1 VTTSDSNFVIKYF
14 DLTDEFIKVRSCS
27 EEALNELLS
36 QGISNKASYRRRI
49 VEVCVPNFETE
60 ILSTVGRM
68 EDDYDRD
75 IVEELLYQICIDV
88 NPGLEIHQVSLPPAD
103 ASVSEGDTNLIPRP
117 TAAAEKQR
125 TFRKALSIEKA
136 LRTQIIGQDEA
147 IQSLCR
153 SVKKSAVGLKRP
165 GVPIGTF
172 LLVGRTG
179 TGKTELA
186 KALARSLFD
195 DPGRLV
201 RIDCSEYA
209 LPHEYAKLIGSPPGY
224 IGHSEGG
231 FLTETVRKK
240 EHCIVLFD
248 EIEKAHSKVH
258 NLLLQLLDEGILT
271 DSKGQ
276 IVSFSKT
283 IVIMT
288 SNLGI
293 EKVDALRGRMGF
305 MDLEEEVNED
315 NVEEATLEGMRE
327 CFRPEFINRIDEVV
341 VFNPLSP
348 KVCGRIAHRM
358 LKEVSGLLEQQGI
371 QVEFSSG
378 VKNILAKEGFSE
390 EYGARELR
398 RLIKR
403 KIENPL
409 TDLILTNNLQTNSSI
424 QVRVKRGEMDFHVT
438 STGRRAMVRSA

>member
-1 VTTSDSNFVIKYF
+1 MTTSDSNFVIKYF

-36 QGISNKASYRRRI
+36 QEISNKASYRRRI

-103 ASVSEGDTNLIPRP
+103 ASVSEGGTNLIPRP

-125 TFRKALSIEKA
+125 TFRKARSIEKA

-147 IQSLCR
+147 IESLCR

-276 IVSFSKT
+276 VVSFSKT

-341 VFNPLSP
+341 VFNPLTT

-409 TDLILTNNLQTNSSI
+409 TDLILTNNLQANASI
-424 QVRVKRGEMDFHVT
+424 QVRVKRGELEFDVAQ
-438 STGRRAMVRSA
+438 TGRTMVRSA

>member
-1 VTTSDSNFVIKYF
+1 MTTSDSNFVIKYF

-27 EEALNELLS
+27 EEALNELLN
-36 QGISNKASYRRRI
+36 QEISNKASYRRRI

-103 ASVSEGDTNLIPRP
+103 ASVSEGGTNLIPRP
-117 TAAAEKQR
+117 TPAAEKQR

-147 IQSLCR
+147 IESLCR

-248 EIEKAHSKVH
+248 EIEKAHNKVH

-276 IVSFSKT
+276 VVSFSKT

-341 VFNPLSP
+341 VFNPLTP

-409 TDLILTNNLQTNSSI
+409 TDLILTNNLQANASI
-424 QVRVKRGEMDFHVT
+424 QVRVKRGELEFDVAQ
-438 STGRRAMVRSA
+438 TGRTMVRSA